1 MESKN
6 VYLSNKELKSLR
18 TKCPIIGRGTEGT
31 LFYVGQG
38 LVYKVYHDFENQINL
53 QFPKIYDSEGVNISK
68 ISIKNHLQITPERYP
83 LFYNEENVRL
93 FKEEAL
99 ENIKKIKFDLI
110 ISDYDM
116 GNSNGLSI
124 LKYLRE
130 NNINTKFIMLT
141 GSDSSELK
149 EQVERLNAIFLDKG
163 NFELLKIIR
172 NEI

>member
-1 MESKN
+1 MRYDTRE
-6 VYLSNKELKSLR
+6 
-18 TKCPIIGRGTEGT
+18 
-31 LFYVGQG
+31 
-38 LVYKVYHDFENQINL
+38 
-53 QFPKIYDSEGVNISK
+53 KIYN
-68 ISIKNHLQITPERYP
+68 NP
-83 LFYNEENVRL
+83 N
-93 FKEEAL
+93 A
-99 ENIKKIKFDLI
+99 
-110 ISDYDM
+110 
-116 GNSNGLSI
+116 

>member
-1 MESKN
+1 M
-6 VYLSNKELKSLR
+6 LSQALKKDTL
-18 TKCPIIGRGTEGT
+18 KIITTSCG
-31 LFYVGQG
+31 
-38 LVYKVYHDFENQINL
+38 
-53 QFPKIYDSEGVNISK
+53 
-68 ISIKNHLQITPERYP
+68 
-83 LFYNEENVRL
+83 
-93 FKEEAL
+93 EEAL

-130 NNINTKFIMLT
+130 NNINTKFVMLT